1 MDSNGRRSRE
11 VTEGRLLGLADD
23 SLKFIFKD
31 SHQTEP
37 MICVNKQQSTEDK
50 LPETPPTDE
59 SPSFRHKKKA
69 MRQLIALWR
78 KEGDSNPRNPF
89 GVYSLS
95 RRASS
100 TTPASFQIAGAKIET
115 FAQFRNYFKYLL
127 WR

>member
-50 LPETPPTDE
+50 LLETPPTDE
-59 SPSFRHKKKA
+59 SPSFRHKKSDETTHRFVAERGGFEPPKPFWGLLA
-69 MRQLIALWR
+69 FQAGQFNHSCIFPFVWAKIAL
-78 KEGDSNPRNPF
+78 F
-89 GVYSLS
+89 
-95 RRASS
+95 
-100 TTPASFQIAGAKIET
+100 
-115 FAQFRNYFKYLL
+115 
-127 WR
+127 